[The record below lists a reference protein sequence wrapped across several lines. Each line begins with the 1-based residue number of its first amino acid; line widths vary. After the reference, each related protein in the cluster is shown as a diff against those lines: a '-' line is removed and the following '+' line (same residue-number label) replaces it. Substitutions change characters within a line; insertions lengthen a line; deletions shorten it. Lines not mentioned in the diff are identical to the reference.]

1 MIDEISYCSIPCYS
15 GCRELVK
22 LDTFTITE
30 QRCNGILA
38 NTRFCWVV
46 MDYNKASRDS
56 LRISGFTAKQL
67 FALAME
73 KSVSVCVR
81 DLAANTCDLSL

>member
-1 MIDEISYCSIPCYS
+1 MKFRIVLFHITLES
-15 GCRELVK
+15 GFRELVK

-30 QRCNGILA
+30 QRCIGILA

-46 MDYNKASRDS
+46 MDYNKISRDS

-73 KSVSVCVR
+73 MCVCVCEIWLR
-81 DLAANTCDLSL
+81 IRVI